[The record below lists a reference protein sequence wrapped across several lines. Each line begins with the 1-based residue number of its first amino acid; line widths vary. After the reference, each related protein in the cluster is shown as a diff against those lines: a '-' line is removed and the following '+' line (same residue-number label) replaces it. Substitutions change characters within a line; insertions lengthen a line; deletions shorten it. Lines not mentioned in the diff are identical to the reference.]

1 MKPEIN
7 RVEYLLNKN
16 IPILIYNGQMDLIV
30 STPGP
35 CVGLIEFSSPRLNFS
50 ERIVFWLEG

>member
-30 STPGP
+30 STPGTMRW
-35 CVGLIEFSSPRLNFS
+35 VD
-50 ERIVFWLEG
+50 RIFFAQAQ